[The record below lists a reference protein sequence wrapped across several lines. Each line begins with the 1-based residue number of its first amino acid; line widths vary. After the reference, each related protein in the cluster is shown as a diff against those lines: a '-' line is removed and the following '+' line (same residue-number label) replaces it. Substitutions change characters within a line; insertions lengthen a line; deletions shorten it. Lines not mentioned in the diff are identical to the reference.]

1 MRSHSHKLAKAA
13 AIFRSALKLPAEMM
27 RTNAR
32 LHDRHGGILASR
44 ASTWPR
50 DHFCRRTIA
59 PRLSRPTMW
68 NEFLPI
74 SMPTTATEVLEF

>member
-1 MRSHSHKLAKAA
+1 M
-13 AIFRSALKLPAEMM
+13 P
-27 RTNAR
+27 T
-32 LHDRHGGILASR
+32 RHGGMLASR

-50 DHFCRRTIA
+50 DHFWRSTIA

-74 SMPTTATEVLEF
+74 SMPMTATALLRL